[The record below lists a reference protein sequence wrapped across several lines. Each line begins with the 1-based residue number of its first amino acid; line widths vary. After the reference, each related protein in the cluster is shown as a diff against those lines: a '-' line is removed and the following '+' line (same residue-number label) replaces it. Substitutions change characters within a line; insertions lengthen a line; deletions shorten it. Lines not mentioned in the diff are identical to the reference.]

1 MAIQHRR
8 GDYSDYR
15 PNKMLSGEL
24 AATLQH
30 DPKAVDGKAL
40 HVAFAPGIEKTLMMF
55 EDAEAMIEDATAIA
69 LDNAIERATGEAE
82 AWAHGDGFTTNDIFS
97 GDGVTRS
104 FTLEYEPEEI
114 IYARV
119 NDLPVISYRISGR
132 EFIFTNAPASGTAN
146 INIEYTVSATN
157 DNAKYYKEQ
166 AVGSATSASNSATSA
181 SGSATTAT
189 NQRKESEAWAVG
201 TKDGTSVAS
210 GDTQYHN
217 NSKYYAEQASGSA
230 TSASGSAT
238 TANNQ
243 RKEAE
248 AWAVGTKDG
257 EAVPSTDVQYHN
269 NAKYNAERAEAAA
282 ESVENII
289 HFDQQSAFTVEQ
301 EDDEYVLYWF
311 GTIGECPYTLQT
323 ENGEYVLYYTY
334 ETTTLE
340 P

>member
-24 AATLQH
+24 ATTLQH
-30 DPKAVDGKAL
+30 DPKALDGKAL
-40 HVAFAPGIEKTLMMF
+40 HVAFAAGVEKTLMTF

-97 GDGVTRS
+97 GDGTTRS
-104 FTLEYEPEEI
+104 FTLQYVPVEI

-132 EFIFTNAPASGTAN
+132 DFIFTNAPASGTAN

-166 AVGSATSASNSATSA
+166 AGESATSASNSATTATSQATLARSYTKGDTETRTGEGTDNAEYYYTHAGNSATSA
-181 SGSATTAT
+181 SESATTAT
-189 NQRKESEAWAVG
+189 
-201 TKDGTSVAS
+201 
-210 GDTQYHN
+210 
-217 NSKYYAEQASGSA
+217 
-230 TSASGSAT
+230 
-238 TANNQ
+238 NQ

-257 EAVPSTDVQYHN
+257 EDVPSTDVQYHN
-269 NAKYNAERAEAAA
+269 SAKYHADRAAEAEA
-282 ESVENII
+282 SVENII
-289 HFDQQSAFTVEQ
+289 HFDQQSAFTIEN

-311 GTIGECPYTLQT
+311 GTIGECPYTLQL